1 VKEKILAA
9 LKTKYKN
16 LGFDDKTL
24 EQVTDLLGQ
33 YVTTD
38 EGIEPAINGAE
49 STLKTFQSLIDKRVT
64 DAIAK
69 AKADNQKSDDS
80 KKQDNHKADDSQKQE
95 DEKIPAWAQG
105 IIAKLDGYEKQAKQ
119 STFVSTVKAKL
130 AEKKVPESYWKG
142 RTLAIEKEEDIET
155 VVKQIETDYTTF
167 RQDLVNE
174 GVIISTPPDPDGGKA
189 QSAIAK
195 QIAENRNNP
204 GASTEGVTGKKL
216 I

>member
-1 VKEKILAA
+1 VKEKLLSA

-16 LGFDDKTL
+16 LGFDDKAL
-24 EQVTDLLGQ
+24 EQVADLLGQ
-33 YVTTD
+33 FVTEET
-38 EGIEPAINGAE
+38 GIEPAINGAE

-69 AKADNQKSDDS
+69 AKAEPREPVIPPATPPATPPSQG
-80 KKQDNHKADDSQKQE
+80 QDNE
-95 DEKIPAWAQG
+95 
-105 IIAKLDGYEKQAKQ
+105 IAKALERLTARLDGYEKQAKQ
-119 STFVSTVKAKL
+119 STFVSTVKQRL
-130 AEKKVPESYWKG
+130 TEKKVPESYWKG
-142 RTLAIEKEEDIET
+142 RTLAIEKEEDIDN

-174 GVIISTPPDPDGGKA
+174 GVIISTPPDPDGGNA